1 MTEPKLSIDDL
12 KLAAELLKEGVHIEE
27 VADKFD
33 VTTGSLYSS
42 LAKNNLSVRN
52 VTKTLDGMGKM
63 TISELRMMDLD
74 CIPAEPTIVM
84 VRRKPTHVLVP
95 LDTYR
100 GLTNGT

>member
-1 MTEPKLSIDDL
+1 MIEPKLSIDDL

-42 LAKNNLSVRN
+42 LRKNNLSVRD
-52 VTKTLDGMGKM
+52 VTKTLDGMSKM
-63 TISELRMMDLD
+63 TISELRMIGLED
-74 CIPAEPTIVM
+74 IPSEPTVVM
-84 VRRKPTHVLVP
+84 VKRKPTHVLMT

-100 GLTNGT
+100 ELARGT